1 MQCIS
6 PCDAERK
13 LQPQEIPHQLYVQN
27 YSTACSTCLCVRR
40 WLFSI
45 SRELELPVGEQ
56 ASQFIF
62 YQAVEEVNRTNIR
75 ADGRL
80 YELKALQDAKKA
92 PEYLALARSLPGYG
106 SIVFPHCACD
116 SRKEGHVV
124 PAVDMASLKLH
135 ACREDGTMESQTVE
149 LKWDTIERWES
160 DEEEMAFCFQ
170 YSRPDKPLRW
180 VKMQTPYVRRR
191 MCSDRDRLDLLNPF
205 VALFVILARIP
216 GRLLRSDRGGAEN

>member
-1 MQCIS
+1 M
-6 PCDAERK
+6 
-13 LQPQEIPHQLYVQN
+13 QPQEIPHQLYVQN

-45 SRELELPVGEQ
+45 QRELELPDEQ
-56 ASQFIF
+56 ALKFIF
-62 YQAVEEVNRTNIR
+62 YLAVEDVNRNNIR

-92 PEYLALARSLPGYG
+92 PEYLALARTLPGFA
-106 SIVFPHCACD
+106 SIVFPHCPCD

-124 PAVDMASLKLH
+124 AAVSIHSFKLH
-135 ACREDGTMESQTVE
+135 ACREDGTLEAQTVE

-160 DEEEMAFCFQ
+160 DDEEMAFCFQ

-180 VKMQTPYVRRR
+180 VKMQTPYHAFLADCFDRVTEERRT
-191 MCSDRDRLDLLNPF
+191 DTGD
-205 VALFVILARIP
+205 
-216 GRLLRSDRGGAEN
+216 